1 MCCTCWLAAATN
13 SLRCRN
19 MVRTAQTSCPGRN
32 AARSNPTECR
42 YCNHW
47 HSCQSVRCPGTF
59 FMWRAFTKQGRMPR
73 CSRISNSG
81 IQYTPVDSSATVVT
95 PHCSSQSVKRS
106 RSSVKVVNTRTG
118 FSSRPGGTATNISR
132 APTSIPAA
140 FGSNTGRSSKHIPLF
155 RLRRLGF
162 AFGGCRLSPCFLFTV
177 ARFLSCK
184 QRPSCA
190 IEGTLPIGIS
200 WFAPTVN
207 HCSAH
212 GTRSHAVVRCSKTA
226 TDTTAYFHCLSLH
239 LKMQKCCN
247 QDKFLSALPRP
258 PAGHYAIE
266 KLPFLVKQPKFGG
279 YKMPWNWRTSL
290 KSHRDAKLFSPISWK
305 RVFQHPQAFA
315 LKFRLLSISF
325 TSA

>member
-1 MCCTCWLAAATN
+1 
-13 SLRCRN
+13 

-42 YCNHW
+42 NCNHW
-47 HSCQSVRCPGTF
+47 HSCQSVRRPGTF

-106 RSSVKVVNTRTG
+106 RSSVKVANTRTG

-162 AFGGCRLSPCFLFTV
+162 ASRDCRLPPRVFFTGCS
-177 ARFLSCK
+177 LSELQATAK
-184 QRPSCA
+184 LRNRRYSSKRNQL
-190 IEGTLPIGIS
+190 GH
-200 WFAPTVN
+200 PTVN

-212 GTRSHAVVRCSKTA
+212 GTWSHASDRCSNNTPLPQRPTSVA
-226 TDTTAYFHCLSLH
+226 CRSVSGCRNVLD
-239 LKMQKCCN
+239 

-258 PAGHYAIE
+258 PAGPYASE
-266 KLPFLVKQPKFGG
+266 ALPEETGSNG
-279 YKMPWNWRTSL
+279 
-290 KSHRDAKLFSPISWK
+290 
-305 RVFQHPQAFA
+305 
-315 LKFRLLSISF
+315 
-325 TSA
+325 